1 MLKAIGALLI
11 LAGCGYLGFKLGDQY
26 RQRTE
31 ILRYLQNGF
40 NLLETEISYSST
52 PLPLALTRIA
62 EKIKGDGR
70 IPFAQAAEL
79 LKRKQGLTAA
89 EAWEEGVRCL
99 ATKFPLSREE
109 ISILVLFGHGLGC
122 SAREEQMKNI
132 ALAREQ
138 LRMVEKSAEEAR
150 RKNQRMW
157 QYMGLCTGGVIV
169 LVLI

>member
-1 MLKAIGALLI
+1 MGALCI
-11 LAGCGYLGFKLGDQY
+11 FVGCGYLGFKVGDQY

-62 EKIKGDGR
+62 EKMRGLSQ
-70 IPFAQAAEL
+70 IPFAHAAKL
-79 LKRKQGLTAA
+79 LKHNQGLTAA
-89 EAWEEGVRCL
+89 EAWEEGVSCL
-99 ATKFPLSREE
+99 ALEFPLSREE

-132 ALAREQ
+132 VLAREQ
-138 LRMVEKSAEEAR
+138 LRMAERAAEEAR
-150 RKNQRMW
+150 MKNQRMW
-157 QYMGLCTGGVIV
+157 QYMGLCTGGIIV